1 MSKVLSVTFQHSSS
15 ARPPLQPHLAML
27 PCQPAGRQFPLLV
40 LHVPYSYSLSALPVP
55 CSTARTALPTCSSQ

>member
-27 PCQPAGRQFPLLV
+27 PCQPAGLTISSSGPPRAIFLQ
-40 LHVPYSYSLSALPVP
+40 SLSLACALLHCQDCTPH
-55 CSTARTALPTCSSQ
+55 LF